1 MAADPGPQR
10 PGCAVGD
17 TRRAMSQA
25 NVEVVRRVLAH
36 WGRGYFADTE
46 LIHPDV
52 RIVWLDVIG
61 GSTETVGFKDARE
74 TLRVWLGSFDRVTMS
89 TEQLIDA
96 GDKVVVLAVWR
107 GVGKNSGVETEWR
120 FGAVWTIRDGEVVSV
135 MSHPDPDDA
144 LAAVGLSA

>member
-1 MAADPGPQR
+1 MTAPR
-10 PGCAVGD
+10 RD
-17 TRRAMSQA
+17 TRRAMSQE

-107 GVGKNSGVETEWR
+107 GVGKTSGVETEWR
-120 FGAVWTIRDGEVVSV
+120 FGAVWTI
-135 MSHPDPDDA
+135 
-144 LAAVGLSA
+144 